1 MIIGHNKN
9 IKYLKH
15 LADNHL
21 LFHSYIFFGKQWI
34 GKKTIALSLANYLE
48 TKEFDVPQKVLSDLL
63 IIDANKIANE
73 ESSETILDEVRKI
86 KNFLYQKPNASY
98 YRTVIIDNSES
109 LTIYSQNA
117 LLKISEEPQ
126 PNSLI
131 ILICSDPETL
141 LPTINSRFQKIYFE
155 NLSKEDIKKWLINQF
170 KLSTKKAE
178 EITNL
183 SNGFPGMAYLILND
197 ENIKNYFK
205 NANLFLNLSYKEK
218 VDFIKKIFQNEN
230 DNEKFNINL
239 FLDILM
245 FVLKSKNDL
254 KNNFQLWKRI
264 LKIKQDM
271 SYYNLNSKLQLVA
284 LADFMKNL

>member
-48 TKEFDVPQKVLSDLL
+48 TKEFDVPQKLLSDLL

-73 ESSETILDEVRKI
+73 ESSETILNEVRKI
-86 KNFLYQKPNASY
+86 KNFLYQKPNVSY